1 MQSAVLACDGLHL
14 LRLLIMLGP
23 ACAAAKPGLLQDAT
37 LQVPIR
43 PFSPPMPSSPGSH
56 VFLSTVL
63 RT

>member
-37 LQVPIR
+37 LQVPAN
-43 PFSPPMPSSPGSH
+43 PPSCPQSPGMVVDSQCPER
-56 VFLSTVL
+56 FT
-63 RT
+63 